1 MKKKTAWIIG
11 LILIAAVIVAI
22 VYSGAMPSE
31 FSANSM
37 KIKPESSEGSSSV
50 SSVTVSS
57 SSNENGGDY
66 TAGPISSIP
75 DDGLPP
81 GTCIT
86 DVDCASEVDFSV
98 GHCNAG
104 VCVECTQDSHCGI
117 FGEGDCEN
125 NVCIFNP

>member
-1 MKKKTAWIIG
+1 MKKKTLWIIG
-11 LILIAAVIVAI
+11 LILIAAVVVAAL
-22 VYSGAMPSE
+22 YANAAPSE

-37 KIKPESSEGSSSV
+37 KMKSESSEGNSSAISI
-50 SSVTVSS
+50 SSDD
-57 SSNENGGDY
+57 GDGDY

-75 DDGLPP
+75 DDDLPP

-86 DVDCASEVDFSV
+86 DVDCASEEDFSV

-125 NVCIFNP
+125 NVCI